1 MGWTET
7 EQLLCVLED
16 GTVRMYNILG
26 EYTQFSLGKVCK
38 LVLSYHATCVC
49 FHPPELLPFYML
61 IIPRFT
67 SYELN
72 RKQRTTELSTYNSG
86 EQDSLH

>member
-26 EYTQFSLGKVCK
+26 EYTQFSLGKVCISPSSPHVAPSVHTCQRK
-38 LVLSYHATCVC
+38 LPPPFLDADHTNVL
-49 FHPPELLPFYML
+49 
-61 IIPRFT
+61 
-67 SYELN
+67 
-72 RKQRTTELSTYNSG
+72 
-86 EQDSLH
+86 